1 MTPSVW
7 ELSSGQT
14 WRLGAEMM
22 TGAEAGIGE
31 TVHGFVLI
39 KCVLKTTKGTA
50 GEHRNIAKAFSLCRP
65 FVAVM
70 SSRSNARKRSSL
82 RSCFLLFVVLLR
94 ATSDAWEK
102 KVQVGHRNVLVE
114 VMVTTWSSSR
124 IQKGMLKLP
133 VPPGVPALEAD
144 PSRNTNGR
152 AESKPSTP
160 FALLATDDNDKRV
173 KESRVT
179 AVVIGQEALKK
190 VVRGI
195 EANVLTR
202 FKD

>member
-1 MTPSVW
+1 MSAPARGMTPSVW

-31 TVHGFVLI
+31 TVDGFVLN

-70 SSRSNARKRSSL
+70 SRSNARKRSSL

-114 VMVTTWSSSR
+114 VMITTWSSSR

-133 VPPGVPALEAD
+133 VPSGVPAPETD
-144 PSRNTNGR
+144 PCSSTKGR
-152 AESKPSTP
+152 EEIKPSTP
-160 FALLATDDNDKRV
+160 YALLATDDNDKRV

-179 AVVIGQEALKK
+179 TVVMEQKK
-190 VVRGI
+190 P
-195 EANVLTR
+195 
-202 FKD
+202 